1 MTDKNISFSKLVA
14 TPTLNSWAQA
24 YNAGKLF
31 AVLSLEKT
39 QETSEETQSLNM
51 LGKELLEKLEKE
63 FFTIE
68 DKNLESIKQAISNTF
83 DNPLE
88 GINIS
93 FASCAFVDSV
103 LYLFA
108 LGKGKIF
115 VKRGEKLGLVLTPAG
130 HQTKD
135 VISSSGFLKEKDL
148 IVLATDAFSEIISKD
163 DLDASL
169 TNGSPVDIAE
179 SLAPKVHKADNGKIS
194 SIIISYASLESSG
207 NTEIS
212 TATETLGKQEQIIA
226 HKAPVFSL
234 GKYLS
239 FVKSKLPRRN
249 IRLSFSRKTVLGLVI
264 IFIVIALASSV
275 SIAVQKQNNSRIQA
289 LFEEIYPK
297 AQAEFEEG
305 KSLADLNK
313 SMARDSFLAGQKII
327 KENKEKF
334 PAKSEQSQKIQELSK
349 QIEEEL
355 TKVSSVE
362 NGLDRSAL
370 KIEVQ
375 NGSGTEGAAGKAANI
390 IKEFG
395 YNVTSTGNA
404 DNYSYEG
411 VTIKVKDTKK
421 EFADLLKK
429 DLEKDYEVKNSS
441 SDLPETSTPDALI
454 IIGK

>member
-1 MTDKNISFSKLVA
+1 MLGKLTSKGGISNGMDKNISFSKLVA

-83 DNPLE
+83 DKPLE

-93 FASCAFVDSV
+93 FDSCAFVDSV

-264 IFIVIALASSV
+264 IFIVIALTSSV

-313 SMARDSFLAGQKII
+313 RMARASFLAVQKII

-355 TKVSSVE
+355 TKVS
-362 NGLDRSAL
+362 
-370 KIEVQ
+370 
-375 NGSGTEGAAGKAANI
+375 
-390 IKEFG
+390 
-395 YNVTSTGNA
+395 
-404 DNYSYEG
+404 
-411 VTIKVKDTKK
+411 
-421 EFADLLKK
+421 
-429 DLEKDYEVKNSS
+429 
-441 SDLPETSTPDALI
+441 
-454 IIGK
+454 